1 MFSLGV
7 IWQAGS
13 YLAADD
19 VPPGP
24 VASVLA
30 VGQSSREGYLWSDIA
45 ITTYRVS
52 GAFLI
57 AFVAAVATGALL
69 GRSQLAERLF
79 RPWVTIGASIPP
91 LIVIVIVYLTVGVLA
106 AARLREELVALCTQK
121 ARTALFVTH
130 SIYEACHLADRVV
143 VLGPH
148 PSTVVADVAIKL
160 PRPRGPDDPRLA
172 AYAASSIRSSNRA
185 PNQRRWDSN
194 DASGHSLHR
203 CRVRTA

>member
-45 ITTYRVS
+45 ITTYTVS

-57 AFVAAVATGALL
+57 AFVAAVAIGALL

-91 LIVIVIVYLTVGVLA
+91 LVVIVIVYLTVGCWRQRA
-106 AARLREELVALCTQK
+106 CARNWWRC
-121 ARTALFVTH
+121 AR
-130 SIYEACHLADRVV
+130 R
-143 VLGPH
+143 
-148 PSTVVADVAIKL
+148 
-160 PRPRGPDDPRLA
+160 R
-172 AYAASSIRSSNRA
+172 RA
-185 PNQRRWDSN
+185 PPCS
-194 DASGHSLHR
+194 
-203 CRVRTA
+203 